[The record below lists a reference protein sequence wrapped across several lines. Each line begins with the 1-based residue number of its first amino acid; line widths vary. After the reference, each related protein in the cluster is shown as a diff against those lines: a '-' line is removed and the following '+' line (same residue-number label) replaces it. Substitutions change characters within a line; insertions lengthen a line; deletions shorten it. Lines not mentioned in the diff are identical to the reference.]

1 MITYDSKMVK
11 KVIVADD
18 HPSWR
23 EIYVNVVRD
32 ALPDVHVDEV
42 ETGSDL
48 VKRVLQGDYSLVI
61 SDNDMEEKGAGL
73 KALQTIRQSGNNVPL
88 YIVSAGSSDVARNV
102 LRYGAN
108 GFYDKADFNS
118 DKLKEDITQYLQ

>member
-1 MITYDSKMVK
+1 MVK
-11 KVIVADD
+11 NVIVADD

-23 EIYVNVVRD
+23 GMYVDVVKGSF
-32 ALPDVHVDEV
+32 PDVHVDTV

-48 VKRVLQGDYSLVI
+48 VRRVLQGDYSLVI

-88 YIVSAGSSDVARNV
+88 
-102 LRYGAN
+102 
-108 GFYDKADFNS
+108 
-118 DKLKEDITQYLQ
+118 